1 MEKEIVKALIKRM
14 ELEKTTLLTLMVD
27 ADNTEYDALNDA
39 YASVEDIIN
48 ILDPISKDAEA
59 VDVDA

>member
-27 ADNTEYDALNDA
+27 ADNTEFNALNDA
-39 YASVEDIIN
+39 YASVEDII
-48 ILDPISKDAEA
+48 IVLEPISKDAEA

>member
-39 YASVEDIIN
+39 YASVEDII
-48 ILDPISKDAEA
+48 IVLEPISKDAEA